1 MSITSLKESALA
13 YADRH
18 SVDGAPFETPIAE
31 LHISRHLDVSVPFP
45 VLYRPLFCLVL
56 QGSKQAWL
64 NETTVTFAAGHSVVV
79 GMDLPTFAQVN
90 EASEEEPYVALAL
103 KLDVALFKELAGEM
117 KAVTAQEGA
126 IPAIASGEAGEALID
141 AMERLFALADKPAAA
156 PFLKDGII
164 REIHFWLL
172 SADHGD
178 VLRRIAW
185 GGGHTARISD
195 AALYIRSHYAE
206 PLKVPDLARNAG
218 MSETTFHHYFRTVCG
233 TTPLQYQKRVRLMEA
248 QRLITAENSPVSSAA
263 LAVGYESPTQ
273 FSREFARMFGASP
286 RSYRSQASPLVAAM
300 D

>member
-126 IPAIASGEAGEALID
+126 IPAIASGEAGEALIEFFREFGIALHPDPRVVDQHVEAPELATD
-141 AMERLFALADKPAAA
+141 ALEHGAHGPRIGNIRRQGAAA
-156 PFLKDGII
+156 HFLRHRFGGFQVQIVDQHLGP
-164 REIHFWLL
+164 LL
-172 SADHGD
+172 VETPGHLGAQPRTATGNQCALSRQSRLHRHG
-178 VLRRIAW
+178 LLLFGFQPR
-185 GGGHTARISD
+185 ARV
-195 AALYIRSHYAE
+195 A
-206 PLKVPDLARNAG
+206 
-218 MSETTFHHYFRTVCG
+218 
-233 TTPLQYQKRVRLMEA
+233 
-248 QRLITAENSPVSSAA
+248 
-263 LAVGYESPTQ
+263 
-273 FSREFARMFGASP
+273 
-286 RSYRSQASPLVAAM
+286 VAAPASR
-300 D
+300 